1 LILPAPH
8 RMRQLFEFSRIFP
21 AWLSPCSKRRSF
33 LTND

>member
-8 RMRQLFEFSRIFP
+8 RMRQLFEFARIFP